1 MKLINVFDACSDLF
15 MYFFFG
21 LVYSVVELVER
32 LALRRYIGTLD
43 LGVLQDMDGIRK
55 KAGAK
60 WAREEVSFNKPLN
73 LKPFNLKHFDLP
85 CSWNLSELR
94 ICGLQVGQGFKQ
106 SC

>member
-1 MKLINVFDACSDLF
+1 
-15 MYFFFG
+15 MYFFLG
-21 LVYSVVELVER
+21 LVNSVVKFVET

-73 LKPFNLKHFDLP
+73 LKPFDLP
-85 CSWNLSELR
+85 CSWNLPELMR
-94 ICGLQVGQGFKQ
+94 VCGLRVG
-106 SC
+106 

>member
-15 MYFFFG
+15 MCFFFG
-21 LVYSVVELVER
+21 LVYFVVELVER

-60 WAREEVSFNKPLN
+60 WAREEVSFNKPFD
-73 LKPFNLKHFDLP
+73 LKPFDLP

-94 ICGLQVGQGFKQ
+94 IRGLQVG
-106 SC
+106 